1 MEERTKV
8 SAPFSGPFSKGTAC
22 EHSCENRNKTRQQD
36 KATVPTGNAGLK
48 QSGRKLGW
56 VLGVCGHDGSVAV
69 SKPQPALRHQLPKHP
84 ELLRRTAA

>member
-1 MEERTKV
+1 M
-8 SAPFSGPFSKGTAC
+8 
-22 EHSCENRNKTRQQD
+22 
-36 KATVPTGNAGLK
+36 PTGNAGLK